1 MSALISLILC
11 FVMVFTGGALAE
23 SAGEPN
29 AAAVIVSNISVV
41 IDDQVYPLDPALRLG
56 FQQEGDGALID
67 FALPL
72 DGEDLFPVQARISED
87 GAAVV
92 LGHSD
97 TEYVFSAEMFEQTAE
112 ATQQLPKEVV
122 DSYMNLLNV
131 AMNTNVKNPD
141 LAQREM
147 IAQKVKE
154 LIGDVETQEATFTLI
169 DGDESRKETGERYS
183 FLLDNAQLIELTEY
197 IYDSVNPDLLP
208 AYWDFMGKVIAASGE
223 EELQNVDSFETLFA
237 QANIEMTLTGEI
249 IENETCGVADM
260 VFAISGQDDDG
271 EPQSFELPM
280 HVSVFDA
287 QGNRAQVTM
296 DMDSEELP
304 IAMSMVAEVNDTA
317 SNVAMSMGVEGV
329 MMVMYAN
336 DDGAGQGDW
345 TFAFNEEEDNVNV
358 TIQANYENAL
368 TDEPQGSV
376 GFSVAVP
383 EANIDLAFTF
393 DFAIHHELLN
403 DRVGQASKTVVIS
416 GEEDISESGLLISAM
431 AMLSDVEK
439 LENNESV
446 ANLIAGVQQ
455 MIDNM
460 QADYDYDYDEEY
472 EYDDYEYDFGMDD
485 PEDLSFVIPE
495 LNGLPDGYAL
505 SEAYYDADIDI
516 AYLVYTLNGVDEEDV
531 DGALYVNISASGD
544 EQYTIDL
551 NGNLIDRNESTI
563 QVYQDAE
570 IGYTNANA
578 TINGLDISLSGDGDL
593 TNEQIAAFFSGIEF
607 IEAE

>member
-1 MSALISLILC
+1 
-11 FVMVFTGGALAE
+11 
-23 SAGEPN
+23 
-29 AAAVIVSNISVV
+29 
-41 IDDQVYPLDPALRLG
+41 
-56 FQQEGDGALID
+56 
-67 FALPL
+67 
-72 DGEDLFPVQARISED
+72 
-87 GAAVV
+87 
-92 LGHSD
+92 
-97 TEYVFSAEMFEQTAE
+97 
-112 ATQQLPKEVV
+112 
-122 DSYMNLLNV
+122 
-131 AMNTNVKNPD
+131 
-141 LAQREM
+141 
-147 IAQKVKE
+147 
-154 LIGDVETQEATFTLI
+154 
-169 DGDESRKETGERYS
+169 
-183 FLLDNAQLIELTEY
+183 
-197 IYDSVNPDLLP
+197 
-208 AYWDFMGKVIAASGE
+208 
-223 EELQNVDSFETLFA
+223 
-237 QANIEMTLTGEI
+237 
-249 IENETCGVADM
+249 
-260 VFAISGQDDDG
+260 
-271 EPQSFELPM
+271 
-280 HVSVFDA
+280 
-287 QGNRAQVTM
+287 
-296 DMDSEELP
+296 
-304 IAMSMVAEVNDTA
+304 
-317 SNVAMSMGVEGV
+317 MSMGVEDV

-376 GFSVAVP
+376 GFSVAAP
-383 EANIDLAFTF
+383 EENIDLAFTF
-393 DFAIHHELLN
+393 DFAIHHEPLN
-403 DRVGQASKTVVIS
+403 DRVGQAGKTVVIS
-416 GEEDISESGLLISAM
+416 SEEDISESGLLISAM
-431 AMLSDVEK
+431 AMMSDVEK
-439 LENNESV
+439 LQNNESV

-472 EYDDYEYDFGMDD
+472 DYDDYEYDFGMDD
-485 PEDLSFVIPE
+485 PEDLSFVIPA